1 MTVAELIAELQKLPQ
16 DLTVMAAGET
26 AQKVIVEECQGDKYV
41 RIFEPWDV
49 EYTGRFEPIGADV
62 LDKISAE
69 IDEQWYKA
77 ANESYDAADG
87 LEMALHIIDKYR
99 GEKDAD

>member
-26 AQKVIVEECQGDKYV
+26 AQKVIVEECQGNKYV

-49 EYTGRFEPIGADV
+49 EFVGRGR
-62 LDKISAE
+62 K
-69 IDEQWYKA
+69 
-77 ANESYDAADG
+77 
-87 LEMALHIIDKYR
+87 
-99 GEKDAD
+99 